1 MDQAF
6 QRVCHL
12 IRDVSNCSVDSVN
25 EKIFRAREAQREG
38 RFHIYTWDE
47 SFYLLSSDRRGLDR
61 EWLALWGLRD
71 NCARVV
77 CPELHFVTTI
87 SPLRETDAKKRMKY
101 FPEYQRECFEKFVAL
116 MEEEYAKRD
125 EKSPWYK
132 ENGEALVFLH
142 ELEKIPYLV
151 YPSPTS
157 DTKSSVSASEND
169 DDNP

>member
-1 MDQAF
+1 MTQLLRRTIFFLLGIVAF
-6 QRVCHL
+6 
-12 IRDVSNCSVDSVN
+12 
-25 EKIFRAREAQREG
+25 
-38 RFHIYTWDE
+38 
-47 SFYLLSSDRRGLDR
+47 
-61 EWLALWGLRD
+61 
-71 NCARVV
+71 
-77 CPELHFVTTI
+77 
-87 SPLRETDAKKRMKY
+87 
-101 FPEYQRECFEKFVAL
+101 